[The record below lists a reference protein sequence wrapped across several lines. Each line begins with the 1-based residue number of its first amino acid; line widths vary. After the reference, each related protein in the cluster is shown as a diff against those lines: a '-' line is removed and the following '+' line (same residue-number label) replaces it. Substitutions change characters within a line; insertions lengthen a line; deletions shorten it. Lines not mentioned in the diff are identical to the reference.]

1 MGAANVAAVL
11 AVWGPRLGSH
21 HAARVALVVMANTS
35 LDNDKLDKAGQ
46 VIRPKCVYFGGWQ
59 AIASALGLG
68 GTPSFQQQHV
78 SRHLRVL
85 TKEGA
90 IEMVR
95 RPAPGQRN
103 ARYLI
108 RTLAPQH
115 QAITEPTKP
124 ERLPLKDAN
133 ACPSGTE
140 RLPLRDGTLAPQ
152 HQAEEYEDPSGAKSR
167 PSSPSKGEYRGRASS
182 VDNDAKLART
192 QETRRRLDA
201 ERAAS

>member
-59 AIASALGLG
+59 LIASALGLA
-68 GTPSFQQQHV
+68 GTSASQQQNV

-85 TKEGA
+85 TEVGA
-90 IEMVR
+90 IEMIR

-103 ARYLI
+103 ARYLV
-108 RTLAPQH
+108 RTLVPQR
-115 QAITEPTKP
+115 QAFKETSES
-124 ERLPLKDAN
+124 ERLSLSA
-133 ACPSGTE
+133 
-140 RLPLRDGTLAPQ
+140 
-152 HQAEEYEDPSGAKSR
+152 
-167 PSSPSKGEYRGRASS
+167 
-182 VDNDAKLART
+182 
-192 QETRRRLDA
+192 
-201 ERAAS
+201 

>member
-35 LDNDKLDKAGQ
+35 LDNDKCDKAEQ

-59 AIASALGLG
+59 PIASALGLV
-68 GTPSFQQQHV
+68 GTSQFQQQHV

-103 ARYLI
+103 AHYLI

-115 QAITEPTKP
+115 QVIDKTSKG
-124 ERLPLKDAN
+124 ERLPLRGSN
-133 ACPSGTE
+133 ACPSGTQ
-140 RLPLRDGTLAPQ
+140 RLPL
-152 HQAEEYEDPSGAKSR
+152 SIK
-167 PSSPSKGEYRGRASS
+167 
-182 VDNDAKLART
+182 
-192 QETRRRLDA
+192 
-201 ERAAS
+201 